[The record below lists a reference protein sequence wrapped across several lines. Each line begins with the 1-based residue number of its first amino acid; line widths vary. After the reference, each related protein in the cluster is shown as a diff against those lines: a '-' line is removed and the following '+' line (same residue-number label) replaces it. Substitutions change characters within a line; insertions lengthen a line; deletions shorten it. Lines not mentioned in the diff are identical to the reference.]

1 MNVPDGWRAVS
12 LGDVVR
18 PETRREVP
26 TQPLPYIGMEHVE
39 AGSGRI
45 TATSDASAIRSSSP
59 LVGMG
64 DVLYGRLRPYLNK
77 VAIAPQGAYASGE
90 FIVFRGND
98 EIDARFLKWRLTAED
113 FVRFATALNSGDRPR
128 VKWPQMAGFRFP
140 LPPLPEQRRIV
151 EMVEEQM
158 AHLDAAD
165 ATLASAEQR
174 LTYAEVAL
182 ARSYF
187 DRDTGDGSAW
197 RWSTIGDECSVAVGA
212 TPKRSEPSL
221 WGGDI
226 PWVSSGEVAFTRIT
240 DTREHISETA
250 LGDRSKRLHPPGTV
264 LLAMIGEGRT
274 RGQAAI
280 LETWAAHNQNCASI
294 RTAGSSI
301 HPNFLYLFLKYKYAE
316 VRAGGSGG
324 NQPALNKARVRAI
337 PIPVPPLAEQ
347 LKIAAAME
355 AWAEQAHRTT
365 SAIVT
370 QRRKSAALRRS
381 VLAAAFSGHLTST
394 TDPSDLL
401 QESIA

>member
-26 TQPLPYIGMEHVE
+26 IQPLPYIGMEHVE

-45 TATSDASAIRSSSP
+45 TATSDASIIRSSSP
-59 LVGMG
+59 LVDMG

-77 VAIAPQGAYASGE
+77 VAVAPQEAYASGE
-90 FIVFRGND
+90 FIVFRGNH

-128 VKWPQMAGFRFP
+128 VKWPQMAGVRFP

-151 EMVEEQM
+151 EMLEEHM

-165 ATLASAEQR
+165 ASLASAEQR

-221 WGGDI
+221 WEGDI

-240 DTREHISETA
+240 DTREHISERA

-337 PIPVPPLAEQ
+337 PIPVPPPAEQ
-347 LKIAAAME
+347 LQIAAAME

-401 QESIA
+401 QESSA

>member
-1 MNVPDGWRAVS
+1 MDAVKVGVREPAYYEPRGKRGSIRAKDNDLLFARITPCLENGKVS
-12 LGDVVR
+12 LLPPSSGPTGGSTEFLVVR
-18 PETRREVP
+18 PGTNVDPRYLYLWSLNPAVRERAKAEM
-26 TQPLPYIGMEHVE
+26 TGTTGRMRLSRSALGALP
-39 AGSGRI
+39 
-45 TATSDASAIRSSSP
+45 
-59 LVGMG
+59 
-64 DVLYGRLRPYLNK
+64 
-77 VAIAPQGAYASGE
+77 
-90 FIVFRGND
+90 
-98 EIDARFLKWRLTAED
+98 
-113 FVRFATALNSGDRPR
+113 
-128 VKWPQMAGFRFP
+128 FP
-140 LPPLPEQRRIV
+140 HPPLPEQRRIV
-151 EMVEEQM
+151 ETVEEHM

-165 ATLASAEQR
+165 ASLASAEQR